1 LPHIGT
7 LNSIKAPIGSEA
19 VWLKWILAKMVQNEG
34 IFRSFEANSQP
45 IERERAGKGTIL
57 GHLQPIPLLARQLLE
72 PHSR

>member
-1 LPHIGT
+1 MPHIGT

-45 IERERAGKGTIL
+45 MRVRAAASMAQRTAISRVRLHRGP
-57 GHLQPIPLLARQLLE
+57 GHNPDR
-72 PHSR
+72 